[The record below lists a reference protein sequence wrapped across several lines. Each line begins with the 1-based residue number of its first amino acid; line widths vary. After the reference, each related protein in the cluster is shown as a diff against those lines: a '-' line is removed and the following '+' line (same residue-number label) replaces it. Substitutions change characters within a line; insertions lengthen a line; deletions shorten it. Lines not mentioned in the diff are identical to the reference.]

1 MIVRING
8 VTPISPKDLRPVRG
22 VSGRFTVPTDDGAP
36 SATGALQALTS
47 VDMLLAIASVDDEA
61 ERRRQMASHAAAGL
75 DALEALD
82 QAEDD
87 EVRRQKAEQ
96 LSEWAQGVPED
107 GHPEITRILR
117 QIELRALIEIAKI
130 EREGD

>member
-1 MIVRING
+1 VRITG
-8 VTPISPKDLRPVRG
+8 VTPISPKDLKPVRG
-22 VSGRFTVPTDDGAP
+22 VRGRFTVPSDDGAP

-82 QAEDD
+82 HAEDD
-87 EVRRQKAEQ
+87 ETRRQKSEQ

-130 EREGD
+130 ERDGD

>member
-1 MIVRING
+1 MRING
-8 VTPISPKDLRPVRG
+8 VTPISPKDLKPVRG
-22 VSGRFTVPTDDGAP
+22 VRGRFTVPTDDGAP

-82 QAEDD
+82 HATD
-87 EVRRQKAEQ
+87 EETRRQKGEE
-96 LSEWAQGVPED
+96 LSEWAQGVPDD

-117 QIELRALIEIAKI
+117 QIELRALVEIAKI
-130 EREGD
+130 ERDA